1 MTDDLDPNN
10 FFYLIPNGSC
20 VDVMRQGTELILLA
34 VVELGLVGRGG
45 LVGQEDALRA
55 FLNLARLAA
64 AGGE

>member
-1 MTDDLDPNN
+1 M
-10 FFYLIPNGSC
+10 G
-20 VDVMRQGTELILLA
+20 QGTELILLA
-34 VVELGLVGRGG
+34 VVELGLVRRGG